1 MRPDDVGM
9 TAPLPRRWL
18 IARLLLASLLAPMLA
33 HHALAAPDAE
43 ASCPPLE
50 REQTAAPVYVVLYAY
65 PHSAQSDH
73 RSLRQVDE
81 DLLLMASFFDALGP
95 RQRWVHGEA
104 EPKLTQGF
112 GADLRPADWRSLRAS
127 VAELSDVLS
136 APADPEQPEPRVYLY
151 FSGHGRQRGSGDTLG
166 GVLFGRPEPGA
177 DAPGFNGE
185 IDGGLIAREILAPL
199 SKHASVHLLVDA
211 CDSAALLITRSDEV
225 VSPLTHRVS
234 KAVLPPDL
242 AERFAEQLP
251 RVGAALAAQALTYE
265 THDINGLFS
274 HAIRSAAMGPADLD
288 DDGIITYGELHAALD
303 ALLSDAPPAGRP
315 TVVPP
320 ALDRDALFIDWR
332 HSPAARVCL
341 PPSLHGTHILQT
353 PHGRAATVRLVAG
366 RPLRLWLHRGQPHTL
381 VGLGR
386 QFRQL
391 RFVAADGLLAL
402 EGSATATDATAADAT
417 AADAIAGVPGDSS
430 FPILPEPFDPTQAA
444 APPLAPVP
452 EFTPPWYFGLA
463 LTGVIGDK
471 LLTRREDRRSTTALV
486 SGRLGQARSRVAV
499 ELGWSWLAVDE
510 RVYTELGTYERH
522 THAQS
527 LIGRVGYDYLA
538 TARDWELSLAALIGG
553 AQRLTE
559 GDESTPQGVLHAA
572 LLMPLPFSPVVA
584 GRFDARIVL
593 MPTASAL
600 DALIQLGAG
609 LDFEVAID

>member
-1 MRPDDVGM
+1 M
-9 TAPLPRRWL
+9 TVPIPQRRL
-18 IARLLLASLLAPMLA
+18 IARVLLASLLAPMLA
-33 HHALAAPDAE
+33 HHSLAAAPDAE
-43 ASCPPLE
+43 ASCPPME
-50 REQTAAPVYVVLYAY
+50 REQTAAPVYVVLYGY
-65 PHSAQSDH
+65 PHSAQSDQ

-104 EPKLTQGF
+104 EPKLTKGF

-127 VAELSDVLS
+127 VAELSEVLS
-136 APADPEQPEPRVYLY
+136 TATDPQQPEARVYLY

-199 SKHASVHLLVDA
+199 SKHATVHLLVDA
-211 CDSAALLITRSDEV
+211 CDSAALLVTRSDEV
-225 VSPLTHRVS
+225 LSPLTNRVS

-242 AERFAEQLP
+242 AERFVEHLP

-265 THDINGLFS
+265 THEINGLFS

-288 DDGIITYGELHAALD
+288 DDGIITYGEFHAALD

-341 PPSLHGTHILQT
+341 PSSLHGTHILQT

-366 RPLRLWLHRGQPHTL
+366 QPMRLWLPRDQPHTL

-402 EGSATATDATAADAT
+402 EGSATAADASAADATAADAT
-417 AADAIAGVPGDSS
+417 AETPGGSS
-430 FPILPEPFDPTQAA
+430 FAILPEPLDPTQAA
-444 APPLAPVP
+444 SPPPLAPVP
-452 EFTPPWYFGLA
+452 AFTAPWYFGLA

-471 LLTRREDRRSTTALV
+471 LLTRREDRRSTTALI

-499 ELGWSWLAVDE
+499 ELGWSWLAVE
-510 RVYTELGTYERH
+510 ETIYTELGNYQRH
-522 THAQS
+522 TNAQS

-538 TARDWELSLAALIGG
+538 TAQDWELSLAALIGG

-584 GRFDARIVL
+584 GRFDVRIVL

-609 LDFEVAID
+609 LDFEVPIER